1 MPTVYA
7 ITFLARKL
15 TGFSPLNA
23 LPTGVFD
30 NGYLP
35 GFYHHVMDIFSD
47 PAPSIKAV
55 ITNDN
60 PDLLL

>member
-1 MPTVYA
+1 MPAVHA
-7 ITFLARKL
+7 ITLLSGKL

-30 NGYLP
+30 NGYLT
-35 GFYHHVMDIFSD
+35 GFYHHAVDIFSD
-47 PAPSIKAV
+47 PTSSIKAV
-55 ITNDN
+55 ITNDK